1 MEVLKELKKA
11 WVQPESGIY
20 LSKNW
25 RQLKSYCDKNGIEI
39 SKEDIH
45 KFIELQNTSDV
56 SYHADLVNRNF
67 RKFRG
72 VIPSSHFAIRLSHFS
87 VWLFPI
93 LTNSIPVKN
102 SFRFGKEA
110 EKTQK
115 IPEKT

>member
-1 MEVLKELKKA
+1 M
-11 WVQPESGIY
+11 PEPPALGMGVWNP
-20 LSKNW
+20 L
-25 RQLKSYCDKNGIEI
+25 EI
-39 SKEDIH
+39 IWEKI
-45 KFIELQNTSDV
+45 
-56 SYHADLVNRNF
+56 YHADLVNRNF

>member
-1 MEVLKELKKA
+1 ML
-11 WVQPESGIY
+11 
-20 LSKNW
+20 
-25 RQLKSYCDKNGIEI
+25 EI
-39 SKEDIH
+39 SGFCHWKEKKKIFQMVMILFEFD
-45 KFIELQNTSDV
+45 
-56 SYHADLVNRNF
+56 ADLVNRNF